1 LVTFATEQ
9 IASPRSIMEKRWVY
23 KQQVSEEIVN
33 NMAESLKVSP
43 TIATILCQRNICTF
57 EEAKAFFRPS
67 IADLH
72 DPFLMKD
79 MHLAVNRLTEALHRS
94 EKILVYGDYDVDGT
108 TSVALMYGFLR
119 HYTHQIEFYIPD
131 RYKEGYGVSTAGIE
145 YAAEHGFGLIISLD
159 CGIKSADKVAY
170 AASLGIDFIICDH
183 HLPDDVVPQAIAVLD
198 PKQVDCPYPFK
209 ELSGCGVGFKLL
221 QAFCLQNGVELEELF
236 HFLDLVVVSIA
247 ADIVPIVGENRILA
261 YYGLQLLNGPQATRP
276 GLEALK
282 DLAGIT
288 GEMDITSIVFGFSP
302 RINAAGRMGDAKN
315 SVRMLLAQ
323 TKDEAFK
330 MADIINESNKER
342 RSKDSNITKEALQMI
357 EEDDFLR
364 SANSTVL
371 YKESWHKGVIGIVAS
386 RCIEKYY
393 RPTIIL
399 TESNGKASGS
409 ARSVHGFNVHSAI
422 ESCSDL
428 LDQYG
433 GHMYAAGLTLPV
445 ENIPAFRERFEQF
458 VANAITEEQKT
469 PQIEIEA
476 KINFSQ
482 ITRNFFGIIKQME
495 PFGPGNMR
503 PVFVSE
509 CVYDTGN
516 LRVVGDTHLK
526 LRLTQDGYTSFDAI
540 AFGFGDLYPHI
551 SKGIPFDVCYS
562 IEENNYRGNITTQ
575 LSIKDI
581 RFN

>member
-1 LVTFATEQ
+1 
-9 IASPRSIMEKRWVY
+9 MEKRWVY
-23 KQQVSEEIVN
+23 KQQASEEIVKN
-33 NMAESLKVSP
+33 LAESLKVSP
-43 TIATILCQRNICTF
+43 TIAGILCQRDICTF

-79 MHLAVNRLTEALHRS
+79 MHRAVNRLTEALHRS

-170 AASLGIDFIICDH
+170 AASFGIDFIICDH
-183 HLPDDVVPQAIAVLD
+183 HLPDNDIPQAVAVLD
-198 PKQVDCPYPFK
+198 PKQIDCPYPYK

-236 HFLDLVVVSIA
+236 NFLDLVVVSIA
-247 ADIVPIVGENRILA
+247 ADIVPITGENRILA
-261 YYGLQLLNGPQATRP
+261 YFGLQLLNGPQPTRP
-276 GLEALK
+276 GLDALK
-282 DLAGIT
+282 ELAAIT

-364 SANSTVL
+364 NAKSTVL
-371 YKESWHKGVIGIVAS
+371 YKENWHKGVIGIVAS

-399 TESNGKASGS
+399 THSNGKASGS

-433 GHMYAAGLTLPV
+433 GHMYAAGLTLPI
-445 ENIPAFRERFEQF
+445 ENIPAFRERFEHF
-458 VANAITEEQKT
+458 VSNAITEEQQT
-469 PQIEIEA
+469 PQIEIDTL
-476 KINFSQ
+476 INFSQ

-540 AFGFGDLYPHI
+540 AFGFGDYYHHI
-551 SKGIPFDVCYS
+551 SKGIPFDVCYT

-581 RFN
+581 RFK

>member
-1 LVTFATEQ
+1 
-9 IASPRSIMEKRWVY
+9 MEKRWVF
-23 KQQVSEEIVN
+23 KEEAPEEVVQQL
-33 NMAESLKVSP
+33 ADSLKIST
-43 TIATILCQRNICTF
+43 TIAGILCQRGICTF
-57 EEAKAFFRPS
+57 EEAKTFFRPS
-67 IADLH
+67 LDDLH

-79 MHLAVNRLTEALHRS
+79 MAEAVDRLTEALHRS

-119 HYTHQIEFYIPD
+119 NYTHQIEFYIPD
-131 RYKEGYGVSTAGIE
+131 RYKEGYGISTAGIE
-145 YAAEHGFGLIISLD
+145 YAAENGFNLIISLD
-159 CGIKSADKVAY
+159 CGIKSADKVAL
-170 AASLGIDFIICDH
+170 ASSYGIDFIICDH
-183 HLPDDVVPQAIAVLD
+183 HLPDDDIPQAVAVLD
-198 PKQVDCPYPFK
+198 PKRPDCLYPYK
-209 ELSGCGVGFKLL
+209 ELAGCGVGFKLL
-221 QAFCLQNGVELEELF
+221 QAFCIQNSIAPDVLF
-236 HFLDLVVVSIA
+236 NFLDLVVVSIA
-247 ADIVPIVGENRILA
+247 ADIVPITGENRVLA
-261 YYGLQLLNGPQATRP
+261 YYGLQLLNGPGPMRP
-276 GLEALK
+276 GLEALQE
-282 DLAGIT
+282 LAGIT
-288 GEMDITSIVFGFSP
+288 GEMDVNSIVFGFSP

-323 TKDEAFK
+323 TKEEAFR

-342 RSKDSNITKEALQMI
+342 RTKDSNITKEALQMI

-364 SANSTVL
+364 NSNSTVL
-371 YKESWHKGVIGIVAS
+371 YKETWHKGVIGIVAS

-422 ESCSDL
+422 ESCADL

-458 VANAITEEQKT
+458 VTNVITEDQKT
-469 PQIEIEA
+469 PQIVIDAQIE
-476 KINFSQ
+476 FGQ
-482 ITRNFFGIIKQME
+482 ITRNFFNIIKQME

-509 CVYDTGN
+509 CVYDTGSV
-516 LRVVGDTHLK
+516 RVVGETHLK
-526 LRLTQDGYTSFDAI
+526 LRLTQDGYTWFDAI
-540 AFGFGDLYPHI
+540 AFGFGELYPRI

-575 LSIKDI
+575 LQIKDI
-581 RFN
+581 RFR